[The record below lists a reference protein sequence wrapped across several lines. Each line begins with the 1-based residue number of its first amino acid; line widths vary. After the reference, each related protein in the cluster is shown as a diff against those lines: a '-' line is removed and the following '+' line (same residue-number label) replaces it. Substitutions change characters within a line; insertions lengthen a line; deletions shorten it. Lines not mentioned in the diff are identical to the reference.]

1 MQVIY
6 RRKMNQV
13 ILVGR
18 AKSKPVIKETASK
31 IQLGQLLIEVQ
42 KPYSNAEG
50 IYETETFAVTLW
62 RSLVEE
68 CVKEINENLPYL
80 SEARFFIG
88 RLLEGKPVYKF
99 YFDYHYYQQQYNYK
113 DM

>member
-1 MQVIY
+1 
-6 RRKMNQV
+6 MNQV

-50 IYETETFAVTLW
+50 IYETETFSVTLW

-68 CVKEINENLPYL
+68 CVKEINEN
-80 SEARFFIG
+80 STVAIRG
-88 RLLEGKPVYKF
+88 RL
-99 YFDYHYYQQQYNYK
+99 QANNYRK
-113 DM
+113 DDGDVIYRNEIIAEKVSILK

>member
-68 CVKEINENLPYL
+68 CVKEINVN
-80 SEARFFIG
+80 STVAIRG
-88 RLLEGKPVYKF
+88 RL
-99 YFDYHYYQQQYNYK
+99 QANNYRK
-113 DM
+113 DDGDVIYRNEIIAEKVSILK